1 MPFRFR
7 YQSLLEH
14 RRHVEEK
21 RQRELAQRLQRKS
34 ELEGML
40 EEAQSTIREN
50 KHELADSLQGRV
62 DMSQLGMFA
71 RYSVH
76 MAGRGMHVV
85 RHIAAAQQEVERA
98 RAKLLE
104 ATQQVKALE
113 LLRDR
118 EYEQWKKQQK
128 KKENQRL
135 DEIAVQSY
143 ARKREREGAHG

>member
-1 MPFRFR
+1 MAFRFR

-14 RRHVEEK
+14 RRHVEEQ
-21 RQRELAQRLQRKS
+21 RQRELAQRLQRRR
-34 ELEGML
+34 ELENML
-40 EEAQSTIREN
+40 TEAQSTIREN
-50 KHELADSLQGRV
+50 KHELAESLRGRV

-85 RHIAAAQQEVERA
+85 RHIAAAQQEVDKA
-98 RAKLLE
+98 REELLH

-118 EYEQWKKQQK
+118 EHAQWKKQQK
-128 KKENQRL
+128 KKEDQQL
-135 DEIAVQSY
+135 DELAVQSFV
-143 ARKREREGAHG
+143 RKREREEAPR